1 MSHFAQVID
10 GIVQQVIVAEQE
22 FIDTLENPS
31 QWIQTSYNT
40 KGGVHYAPN
49 SNNPDGGIALRANF
63 AGIGYIYDSKNDVF
77 YGQQPYPSWT
87 LNNSTWLWEA
97 PIPMPITDFNSV
109 PIKVYSWD
117 ENTLNWIQI

>member
-49 SNNPDGGIALRANF
+49 SNNPDGGIALRANY